1 MSKEALIPLAE
12 IARPHGVRG
21 ELRLKV
27 YNADSDLLLDVSE
40 VIVERADRTREPMK
54 IVSARRANEAILV
67 FLDGVRDRDE
77 ADAMRGAKLLLPR
90 EAFPPLEPGE
100 FYACDVVGLRVVAPD
115 GEIGVVVELYPY
127 PTCDALIVTTPR
139 GRIEIPVVDDVV
151 EAVDVAGGV
160 VRVVSRAA
168 SEPG

>member
-1 MSKEALIPLAE
+1 MTTAALVPLAE

-27 YNADSDLLLDVSE
+27 YNTDSDLLLDIDE
-40 VIVERADRTREPMK
+40 VIVERADRSREPMK
-54 IVSARRANEAILV
+54 VVSARRANDAILM
-67 FLDGVRDRDE
+67 FLDGVHDRDE
-77 ADAMRGAKLLLPR
+77 ADAMRGVKLLVPR
-90 EAFPPLEPGE
+90 DAFPPLEAGE

-127 PTCDALIVTTPR
+127 PTCDALIVATPR
-139 GRIEIPVVDDVV
+139 GRIEVPVVDDVV
-151 EAVDVAGGV
+151 EAVDVANGV

-168 SEPG
+168 AEPG